1 MSYNNYIDSPLN
13 HFLMVRKSNIGKF
26 IKKKEI
32 YKNEFQK
39 SGKNMS
45 ASINLVTVL
54 IIFCNFALLIMNLLY
69 ESRKI
74 DYGNGTVGPYHVV
87 RRRQEQSRR
96 E

>member
-1 MSYNNYIDSPLN
+1 MSYKNNIDSPIN
-13 HFLMVRKSNIGKF
+13 NFFNVSESNIGKF

-74 DYGNGTVGPYHVV
+74 YYGNGSVGPYRVV

>member
-1 MSYNNYIDSPLN
+1 
-13 HFLMVRKSNIGKF
+13 
-26 IKKKEI
+26 
-32 YKNEFQK
+32 
-39 SGKNMS
+39 MS

-87 RRRQEQSRR
+87 RRRQE
-96 E
+96 